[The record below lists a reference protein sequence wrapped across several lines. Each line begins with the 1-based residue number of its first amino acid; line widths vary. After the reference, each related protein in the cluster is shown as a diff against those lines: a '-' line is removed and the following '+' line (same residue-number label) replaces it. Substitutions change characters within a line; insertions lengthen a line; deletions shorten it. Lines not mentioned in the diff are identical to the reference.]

1 MSQSQF
7 NGYRW
12 ASVAGAVTAGIGGV
26 QSADAAAIV
35 TSVDVDIPA
44 GIADYHVDLNGDGTT
59 EFDIQQYDTLVKAA
73 DIAGGTA
80 LALDGGNPTRAANLP
95 SGSLIGPGLT
105 FGSPGADQLT
115 GISGGGPA
123 GNFQVSDGAGYI
135 GVRFQLAGDTHYG
148 FVGYEG
154 AGAENSANGHVF
166 ALGYETTPNTA
177 IAAVPEPTSLVML
190 AAGAAGLSLY
200 RRRAE

>member
-1 MSQSQF
+1 MSHSQF
-7 NGYRW
+7 NGRRW
-12 ASVAGAVTAGIGGV
+12 ASVAGAVTAGFGGV
-26 QSADAAAIV
+26 QSTDAAAIV

-44 GIADYHVDLNGDGTT
+44 GISEYHVDLNGDGTT
-59 EFDIQQYDTLVKAA
+59 EFDIQQFETLLKAA
-73 DIAGGTA
+73 DISGGTA
-80 LALDGGNPTRAANLP
+80 LALDGGSPSRVANLP
-95 SGSLIGPGLT
+95 VGSLIGPGLG

-115 GISGGGPA
+115 GISDGSPA

-135 GVRFQLAGDTHYG
+135 GVQFQLAGDTHYG

-154 AGAENSANGHVF
+154 AGAENSANGRVF
-166 ALGYETTPNTA
+166 ALGYETTPNVA